1 MLANTSYAT
10 IFDHNECPPK
20 VAPSFQIHNYLPHTP
35 VLPTLEAEEGHLGV
49 GQGGE
54 EGARTKVYHHSQGI
68 HSTFNVDRQA
78 SHPCTRSPPS
88 LPPPPRTPIQPT
100 IPSMTCR
107 VGGRSHYHKYPNY
120 RPTFWESWDMAR
132 STYDITGE
140 VPGLHIT
147 RVLMLVTKGG

>member
-1 MLANTSYAT
+1 MQLSLITTS
-10 IFDHNECPPK
+10 
-20 VAPSFQIHNYLPHTP
+20 APQRLHHLSKPTTTSPIHQCFPHW
-35 VLPTLEAEEGHLGV
+35 EAEEGHFRCGS
-49 GQGGE
+49 GWGGRSAH
-54 EGARTKVYHHSQGI
+54 EGIPPLSGNPQYVLCGS
-68 HSTFNVDRQA
+68 
-78 SHPCTRSPPS
+78 PS
-88 LPPPPRTPIQPT
+88 LPSLYQITPLSSPTPRTPIQPT
-100 IPSMTCR
+100 IPSMTCW

>member
-1 MLANTSYAT
+1 MQLSLITMNAPQRLHHLSKPTTTS
-10 IFDHNECPPK
+10 P
-20 VAPSFQIHNYLPHTP
+20 IHQCFPHW
-35 VLPTLEAEEGHLGV
+35 EAEEGHLGV

-68 HSTFNVDRQA
+68 HGTYYVDRQA

-120 RPTFWESWDMAR
+120 RPTFWESWDMAH

>member
-1 MLANTSYAT
+1 MPPKGCT
-10 IFDHNECPPK
+10 IFPNPQLPPPYTSASHTGKPKK
-20 VAPSFQIHNYLPHTP
+20 VI
-35 VLPTLEAEEGHLGV
+35 LGV

-68 HSTFNVDRQA
+68 HSTYYVDRQA

-100 IPSMTCR
+100 IPSMTCW